1 MQWIVNRLRGELRVV
16 ARGPFPERLMNVC
29 AQNGISFWAL
39 EWRDGHTLSMT
50 VRQEDRKQ
58 LWKLAERDG
67 RIICIERPLM
77 YYRVHEEA
85 TTKACIKDNSRAR
98 EEAEMFAKMWPK
110 PVVKLLMHYYRRAY
124 EEYE

>member
-1 MQWIVNRLRGELRVV
+1 MLLFGNSICCPACTYNKELLGEPLFDS
-16 ARGPFPERLMNVC
+16 PYQF
-29 AQNGISFWAL
+29 AL
-39 EWRDGHTLSMT
+39 DWDT
-50 VRQEDRKQ
+50 

-67 RIICIERPLM
+67 RFICIERPLM

>member
-1 MQWIVNRLRGELRVV
+1 MTICEATSKRIEQL
-16 ARGPFPERLMNVC
+16 C
-29 AQNGISFWAL
+29 
-39 EWRDGHTLSMT
+39 LSLIHIYT
-50 VRQEDRKQ
+50 
-58 LWKLAERDG
+58 LWKLAERGG
-67 RIICIERPLM
+67 RFICIERPLM

-85 TTKACIKDNSRAR
+85 TTKACIKDNSRVR

>member
-1 MQWIVNRLRGELRVV
+1 MLIFISQVATTSIITTVSLRK
-16 ARGPFPERLMNVC
+16 ARF
-29 AQNGISFWAL
+29 
-39 EWRDGHTLSMT
+39 
-50 VRQEDRKQ
+50 
-58 LWKLAERDG
+58 
-67 RIICIERPLM
+67 ICIERPLM